1 MSLSNEARAAISTF
15 DKRRQQVADLNRR
28 LQDANPTI
36 RIVKEQAAAGNRAAL
51 SSDVERLKGI
61 RARHTPEIAPLCTH
75 YLNEKPAKAT
85 AEQQWNQARTQL
97 EEYRQRIFP
106 TYENAINI
114 YLRRFNAGFRIGTVT
129 AVYTRSGSTCTYN
142 VAINDQPVPVAGAV
156 PAAGAPSFRNTL
168 SAGDRSTLALAFFF
182 ASLDN
187 NPGLANATVVID
199 DPITSLD
206 EHRALTTVQEM
217 RQLAGRTAQVIVLS
231 HDKSFLCRIWEG
243 TDRDQ
248 RTALE
253 IVRDGT
259 GSTIRPWDV
268 NQDSVTEHDRRH
280 ALLRQYRS
288 GANTNNRQIAASLRP
303 MIEAFLRV
311 AYPEHFPPGTLL
323 GSFRNLCEQRIR
335 TSDEILNEA
344 DTRELCNLVEYAN
357 KFHHD
362 TNPAWETERI
372 NDRELFDF
380 VDRTFK
386 FTKRR

>member
-1 MSLSNEARAAISTF
+1 
-15 DKRRQQVADLNRR
+15 
-28 LQDANPTI
+28 
-36 RIVKEQAAAGNRAAL
+36 
-51 SSDVERLKGI
+51 
-61 RARHTPEIAPLCTH
+61 
-75 YLNEKPAKAT
+75 
-85 AEQQWNQARTQL
+85 
-97 EEYRQRIFP
+97 
-106 TYENAINI
+106 
-114 YLRRFNAGFRIGTVT
+114 
-129 AVYTRSGSTCTYN
+129 
-142 VAINDQPVPVAGAV
+142 
-156 PAAGAPSFRNTL
+156 
-168 SAGDRSTLALAFFF
+168 
-182 ASLDN
+182 
-187 NPGLANATVVID
+187 
-199 DPITSLD
+199 
-206 EHRALTTVQEM
+206 M